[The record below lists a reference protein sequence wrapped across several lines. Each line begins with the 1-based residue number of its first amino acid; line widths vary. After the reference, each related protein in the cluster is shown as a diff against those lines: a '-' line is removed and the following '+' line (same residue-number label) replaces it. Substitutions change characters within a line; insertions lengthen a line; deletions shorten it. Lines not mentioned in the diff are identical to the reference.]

1 MPMIGTP
8 GSASRTCQMQRTATG
23 LIAGPDSPPVRPAS
37 CGCMVSVSI
46 TMPSSVLI
54 IDRPSAPADTHALA
68 IATMSV
74 TSGDSL
80 AKTGMS

>member
-1 MPMIGTP
+1 M
-8 GSASRTCQMQRTATG
+8 
-23 LIAGPDSPPVRPAS
+23 
-37 CGCMVSVSI
+37 SVSI

-68 IATMSV
+68 IVTMSV